1 VRGGLAACALA
12 GILLVGGPAA
22 GSRPPAYATIS
33 KGTTSALVRVDPAT
47 LRISG
52 PRLSLWR
59 HDLPWTRS
67 PDGSQLAFG
76 SGRVR
81 SIRLV
86 DLRDWYVV
94 RDLPLP
100 NQLVALA
107 WPRADR
113 LVAVVAG
120 RCCPQALR
128 ALALNPA
135 SGRITASSRV
145 GSGAVLDGART
156 PVGLAL
162 LLAPQ
167 TRIGFARLV
176 TVDWAALVRSVGL
189 GIEAGWT
196 TVGSASSG
204 PPLSRFRT
212 PGLAV
217 DPAGHRALVAGGST
231 LAAVDLRTLRVRA
244 APLRFRTLADGGVS
258 SGTFRRAVWLAGDV
272 VAVTGWTNRAAQRSQ
287 TTLPAGLLHVN
298 ASTLAVRRLDA
309 RTSTVTRARG
319 LLLASGARGL
329 TVYDLDGRRRYQVL
343 GNQWLGDVRVAG
355 SYAYAGAR
363 DSYKSHPVQ
372 VLDLRSGGRV
382 REVWVRGLLAP
393 LSDVTPTVCWC

>member
-1 VRGGLAACALA
+1 MRGALAACALGALVLA
-12 GILLVGGPAA
+12 GGTAGG
-22 GSRPPAYATIS
+22 GRKPAYATLS
-33 KGTTSALVRVDPAT
+33 KGTTSELVRVDPAT

-52 PRLSLWR
+52 PRLPLWR
-59 HDLPWTRS
+59 HDLPWARS

-86 DLRDWYVV
+86 DLRNWYVV
-94 RDLPLP
+94 RDVRLP
-100 NQLVALA
+100 NPLVALA
-107 WPRADR
+107 WPRRDR
-113 LVAVVAG
+113 LVAIVAG

-128 ALALNPA
+128 ALALDPA
-135 SGRITASSRV
+135 SGRTIASSRV
-145 GSGAVLDGART
+145 GRGSVLDGART
-156 PVGLAL
+156 PVGLAVV
-162 LLAPQ
+162 LAPR
-167 TRIGFARLV
+167 TRIGLARLV
-176 TVDWAALVRSVGL
+176 TVDWRARVRSVGL

-217 DPAGHRALVAGGST
+217 DPAGRRALVAGGAT

-244 APLRFRTLADGGVS
+244 APLRVRVLADGGVS
-258 SGTFRRAVWLAGDV
+258 SGTFRRAVWLAGDY

-287 TTLPAGLLHVN
+287 TTIPAGLLRVDVR
-298 ASTLAVRRLDA
+298 TLAVRRLDA
-309 RTSTVTRARG
+309 RTSSVIRARG
-319 LLLASGARGL
+319 LLLASGGRGL
-329 TVYDLDGRRRYQVL
+329 TVYDLDGRRRYRLL
-343 GNQWLGDVRVAG
+343 GNRWRGEVRVAG

-363 DSYKSHPVQ
+363 DSYKRHPVQ
-372 VLDLRSGGRV
+372 VLDLRSVRPA
-382 REVWVRGLLAP
+382 REVWVGALLVP